1 MVTVAALGY
10 GLRRSG
16 ADRLGPADWVTLT
29 RATLAGGVAAL
40 TVDSFREPIVVP
52 VLVVLSAVAL
62 SLDWVDGQV
71 ARRTGTVSALGARFD
86 MEVDSF
92 LVLVLCGYV
101 ADQVGAWVLVIG
113 AMRYVFVAAGW
124 VLPWMRGSL
133 PPRYGWQGGR
143 RHAGHRPG
151 GGGGG
156 RPAPAA
162 RRRGFSARSRC
173 SSSRSAVTSPGC
185 GGTAYRRGDAGGAP
199 GRAGVP
205 RARRSPL
212 RVDAGR
218 ADRAPARR
226 GRRATPVTDL
236 SRRAD
241 GDDAPNGTATDDND
255 AGTTTD
261 DAAVP
266 GRPRARRLLA
276 ATVTALAA
284 ALVLVALVAPSDVNE
299 FSPGA
304 FLRIPRWKG

>member
-1 MVTVAALGY
+1 MSALRTDPFAGAILQVGVLAALAGTVGLSAYGWLAGLLFGVVTVAALGY

-133 PPRYGWQGGR
+133 PPRYWRKVVAATQGIALAVVAAGVLPRLLAVAVLLGALAMLVESFGRDVAWLWRHRVPSRRRPVALPAAPVSPAPAGHRSEWAPGARIAREPAEVGGR
-143 RHAGHRPG
+143 RP
-151 GGGGG
+151 
-156 RPAPAA
+156 
-162 RRRGFSARSRC
+162 
-173 SSSRSAVTSPGC
+173 
-185 GGTAYRRGDAGGAP
+185 
-199 GRAGVP
+199 
-205 RARRSPL
+205 
-212 RVDAGR
+212 
-218 ADRAPARR
+218 
-226 GRRATPVTDL
+226 
-236 SRRAD
+236 
-241 GDDAPNGTATDDND
+241 
-255 AGTTTD
+255 
-261 DAAVP
+261 
-266 GRPRARRLLA
+266 
-276 ATVTALAA
+276 
-284 ALVLVALVAPSDVNE
+284 
-299 FSPGA
+299 
-304 FLRIPRWKG
+304 

>member
-1 MVTVAALGY
+1 MVSALRTDPFAGAILQVGVLAALAGTVGLSAYGWLAGLLFGVVMVAALGY

-40 TVDSFREPIVVP
+40 TVDSFREPIAVP

-133 PPRYGWQGGR
+133 PPRYWRKVVAATQGIVLAVVAAGVLPRPLAVAVLLGALAMLVESFGRDVGWLW
-143 RHAGHRPG
+143 RHGARPAPRPVALPAAPVSPAPAGHRPEWTPG
-151 GGGGG
+151 VRIARQPAEVGG
-156 RPAPAA
+156 RQ
-162 RRRGFSARSRC
+162 R
-173 SSSRSAVTSPGC
+173 
-185 GGTAYRRGDAGGAP
+185 
-199 GRAGVP
+199 
-205 RARRSPL
+205 
-212 RVDAGR
+212 
-218 ADRAPARR
+218 
-226 GRRATPVTDL
+226 
-236 SRRAD
+236 
-241 GDDAPNGTATDDND
+241 
-255 AGTTTD
+255 
-261 DAAVP
+261 
-266 GRPRARRLLA
+266 
-276 ATVTALAA
+276 
-284 ALVLVALVAPSDVNE
+284 
-299 FSPGA
+299 
-304 FLRIPRWKG
+304 